1 MSATV
6 QTDAELPID
15 LIERVQSLSRPA
27 RQKLGDLMLKMDE
40 ALADDPEVVRHETN
54 ALIKDRLEGF
64 LSGKYA
70 AEDWRE
76 SLDRVRAQLRAEFPQ

>member
-27 RQKLGDLMLKMDE
+27 RQKLGDLMVKMDE
-40 ALADDPEVVRHETN
+40 APADDPELVRQETN
-54 ALIKDRLEGF
+54 ALIQDRLEGF
-64 LSGKYA
+64 LSGKYQA
-70 AEDWRE
+70 VDGRE
-76 SLDRVRAQLRAEFPQ
+76 MIQRVREKLRAEFPQ